1 MINNMTKKEIE
12 KLLENDVFK
21 FEVYT
26 FFRFNNNEHSPH
38 TLIYSGGKN
47 LSLENLI
54 NTSWDLYNLIKYKID
69 IIFIEFNTA
78 FSSHMFIWNKNIYL
92 VEHSIYKD
100 FLPIKKDLI
109 VKFTN
114 VNVYKINFDWD
125 SKNIEEIENLL
136 KLEYINTV

>member
-26 FFRFNNNEHSPH
+26 FFRFNNNEHSSYE
-38 TLIYSGGKN
+38 LIYSGGKN

-69 IIFIEFNTA
+69 IIFIKYNKA

-92 VEHSIYKD
+92 VEQSIYKD

-109 VKFTN
+109 VEFTN
-114 VNVYKINFDWD
+114 ADIYRINFDWNA
-125 SKNIEEIENLL
+125 KNIEEIENLL
-136 KLEYINTV
+136 KMDYIKTL

>member
-1 MINNMTKKEIE
+1 MSGMTKKEIE

-26 FFRFNNNEHSPH
+26 FFRFNNNEHSSH
-38 TLIYSGGKN
+38 ELICSGGEN

-69 IIFIEFNTA
+69 IIFIEFNKA

-92 VEHSIYKD
+92 VEQSIYKD

-109 VKFTN
+109 VEFTN
-114 VNVYKINFDWD
+114 ANVYRINFDWNA
-125 SKNIEEIENLL
+125 KNIEEIENLL
-136 KLEYINTV
+136 KMDYIKTL